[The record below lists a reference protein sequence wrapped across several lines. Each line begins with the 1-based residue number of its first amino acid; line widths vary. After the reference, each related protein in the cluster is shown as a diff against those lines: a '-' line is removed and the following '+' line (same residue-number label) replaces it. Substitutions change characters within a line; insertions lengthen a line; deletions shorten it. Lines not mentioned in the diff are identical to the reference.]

1 MNRFLLKNDTTENV
15 SARVTV
21 SPSDELGNLGHDAAT
36 VIEGDRLTTC
46 LAPTA
51 VAFPEPT
58 GHRSQ
63 CFELNDNGR
72 YAVEINGVVQPYA
85 FTPADLMDCFNGQ
98 HESQVRFLECMRPA
112 ISCDGANSQ
121 VSVFMSLPW
130 QAESGGA
137 INLYNDE
144 TNELISEIQ
153 GYYLSPPDYNMADR
167 LSPDVTYITA
177 NSEGNST
184 QTDYGNYR
192 VTQQLISYRNTT
204 DNPVR
209 LRFEILHSSENEF
222 PKTIF
227 TEETEFHHNPTL
239 FLIEETQ
246 DYSVYGVCLAPAE
259 PKPSISCDGATNSV
273 MIKSSDG
280 SDRCSIELNGV
291 LYSSAE
297 GNGLSILIQSESAL
311 RSVIS
316 VSGDGEQILENM
328 STETPLRI
336 RIIPAN
342 DVSWSIYSGDTNPTA
357 NLNEDGSISV
367 CLAPFRQEI
376 SCEGATTEAYIA
388 FNGWDS
394 AEYDVEING
403 VTARVVVTTPSDI
416 VSAYLESVPDAN
428 LEGLYASGGS
438 SSTHTLYNTNETT
451 DYRIRIMPI
460 SSENLTEEEL
470 IAKFNG
476 NVWENPPQNPTFG
489 YDTTTGEI
497 TFCLAHVVD
506 DGMVDAEASGFQV
519 LWTKTLT
526 AGDEYGLTY
535 SLDDGATQEQVT
547 WTVPEGEMY
556 LSHAY
561 YNLFKQIPLFKS
573 EDTPAGTQ
581 YAFTVELSPH
591 SLAFDL
597 NGNSR
602 VYPDSTPV
610 KVTVYPKPHAT
621 NAAYDKSLYDDY
633 PDATIGT
640 FISGGLLTS

>member
-15 SARVTV
+15 NARVTV
-21 SPSDELGNLGHDAAT
+21 SPNDELGNLGHDAAT

-51 VAFPEPT
+51 VALPEPT
-58 GHRSQ
+58 GFRSQ

-98 HESQVRFLECMRPA
+98 HESLVRFLEC
-112 ISCDGANSQ
+112 N
-121 VSVFMSLPW
+121 
-130 QAESGGA
+130 
-137 INLYNDE
+137 
-144 TNELISEIQ
+144 
-153 GYYLSPPDYNMADR
+153 
-167 LSPDVTYITA
+167 
-177 NSEGNST
+177 
-184 QTDYGNYR
+184 
-192 VTQQLISYRNTT
+192 
-204 DNPVR
+204 
-209 LRFEILHSSENEF
+209 
-222 PKTIF
+222 
-227 TEETEFHHNPTL
+227 
-239 FLIEETQ
+239 
-246 DYSVYGVCLAPAE
+246 E
-259 PKPSISCDGATNSV
+259 PKP
-273 MIKSSDG
+273 
-280 SDRCSIELNGV
+280 
-291 LYSSAE
+291 
-297 GNGLSILIQSESAL
+297 
-311 RSVIS
+311 
-316 VSGDGEQILENM
+316 
-328 STETPLRI
+328 
-336 RIIPAN
+336 
-342 DVSWSIYSGDTNPTA
+342 
-357 NLNEDGSISV
+357 
-367 CLAPFRQEI
+367 EI

-428 LEGLYASGGS
+428 LEGLYASGGR
-438 SSTHTLYNTNETT
+438 SSTDTLYNTNETT

-506 DGMVDAEASGFQV
+506 DGMVDAEAPGLQV

-561 YNLFKQIPLFKS
+561 YNLFKQIPLVKS

-581 YAFTVELSPH
+581 YAFTVELNPH

>member
-1 MNRFLLKNDTTENV
+1 MNRFLLKNDTTDNV

-21 SPSDELGNLGHDAAT
+21 SPSDELGNLGHEGAT

-51 VAFPEPT
+51 VALPDPT

-98 HESQVRFLECMRPA
+98 HESLVRFLEC
-112 ISCDGANSQ
+112 N
-121 VSVFMSLPW
+121 
-130 QAESGGA
+130 
-137 INLYNDE
+137 
-144 TNELISEIQ
+144 
-153 GYYLSPPDYNMADR
+153 
-167 LSPDVTYITA
+167 
-177 NSEGNST
+177 
-184 QTDYGNYR
+184 
-192 VTQQLISYRNTT
+192 
-204 DNPVR
+204 
-209 LRFEILHSSENEF
+209 
-222 PKTIF
+222 
-227 TEETEFHHNPTL
+227 
-239 FLIEETQ
+239 
-246 DYSVYGVCLAPAE
+246 E
-259 PKPSISCDGATNSV
+259 PKP
-273 MIKSSDG
+273 
-280 SDRCSIELNGV
+280 
-291 LYSSAE
+291 
-297 GNGLSILIQSESAL
+297 
-311 RSVIS
+311 
-316 VSGDGEQILENM
+316 
-328 STETPLRI
+328 
-336 RIIPAN
+336 
-342 DVSWSIYSGDTNPTA
+342 
-357 NLNEDGSISV
+357 
-367 CLAPFRQEI
+367 EI

-388 FNGWDS
+388 YNGWDS

-476 NVWENPPQNPTFG
+476 NVWENLPQNPTFG

-506 DGMVDAEASGFQV
+506 DGMVDVEASGLQV

-547 WTVPEGEMY
+547 WTVPEGKMY

-573 EDTPAGTQ
+573 KDTPAGTQ

>member
-15 SARVTV
+15 SARVSI
-21 SPSDELGNLGHDAAT
+21 SPSDELGNLGHEGAT

-85 FTPADLMDCFNGQ
+85 FTPADLMNCFNGQ

-259 PKPSISCDGATNSV
+259 AQPEISCDGAVPVFEAKTSFETNVIEVSV
-273 MIKSSDG
+273 DGGPWSD
-280 SDRCSIELNGV
+280 IN
-291 LYSSAE
+291 SAE
-297 GNGLSILIQSESAL
+297 GIFVSFVPGNPGADIRFNLDGSEPKRVRVRTSRDIGLYVNPLTGFNQINTNKAYTLYD
-311 RSVIS
+311 RSGIVI
-316 VSGDGEQILENM
+316 D
-328 STETPLRI
+328 PLD
-336 RIIPAN
+336 PKN
-342 DVSWSIYSGDTNPTA
+342 HDYSGSEFDDTTTSQDFA
-357 NLNEDGSISV
+357 VFFAEAEF
-367 CLAPFRQEI
+367 CLAPIPEETVTVNKPFL
-376 SCEGATTEAYIA
+376 
-388 FNGWDS
+388 
-394 AEYDVEING
+394 EYKN
-403 VTARVVVTTPSDI
+403 
-416 VSAYLESVPDAN
+416 
-428 LEGLYASGGS
+428 
-438 SSTHTLYNTNETT
+438 
-451 DYRIRIMPI
+451 
-460 SSENLTEEEL
+460 
-470 IAKFNG
+470 
-476 NVWENPPQNPTFG
+476 NPTFSSLFSYMSMEYNG
-489 YDTTTGEI
+489 KVYTAYHIGFGSSIRDPLLAMLIGEWKAADGEI
-497 TFCLAHVVD
+497 IKPIGSNIGYEDVYSVPRHFKLVD
-506 DGMVDAEASGFQV
+506 NAGGNGNIAISGFGDNSLLPNLTFTEDPAVMKFIITPSTGIAPPPEQPERE
-519 LWTKTLT
+519 WTDLISVYGAGQGGVGDIHFDIEMKTM
-526 AGDEYGLTY
+526 GYC
-535 SLDDGATQEQVT
+535 
-547 WTVPEGEMY
+547 
-556 LSHAY
+556 
-561 YNLFKQIPLFKS
+561 KK
-573 EDTPAGTQ
+573 
-581 YAFTVELSPH
+581 
-591 SLAFDL
+591 
-597 NGNSR
+597 
-602 VYPDSTPV
+602 
-610 KVTVYPKPHAT
+610 
-621 NAAYDKSLYDDY
+621 
-633 PDATIGT
+633 
-640 FISGGLLTS
+640 

>member
-51 VAFPEPT
+51 VALPEPT
-58 GHRSQ
+58 GFRSQ

-85 FTPADLMDCFNGQ
+85 FTPADLLDCFNGQ
-98 HESQVRFLECMRPA
+98 HESSVRFLEC
-112 ISCDGANSQ
+112 
-121 VSVFMSLPW
+121 
-130 QAESGGA
+130 
-137 INLYNDE
+137 
-144 TNELISEIQ
+144 
-153 GYYLSPPDYNMADR
+153 
-167 LSPDVTYITA
+167 
-177 NSEGNST
+177 
-184 QTDYGNYR
+184 
-192 VTQQLISYRNTT
+192 
-204 DNPVR
+204 
-209 LRFEILHSSENEF
+209 SENACLNATPTCDTGGIWEPF
-222 PKTIF
+222 NIFVNGVEYPDGFGNEKLREMFDLEYDGELHCIF
-227 TEETEFHHNPTL
+227 TNKTKDYLKISFTEIYLNVHDHGWRLNKNPTL
-239 FLIEETQ
+239 K
-246 DYSVYGVCLAPAE
+246 YSGEDRTLDFCLAPAE
-259 PKPSISCDGATNSV
+259 PKPSISCDGATNQVSLYHTLPWV
-273 MIKSSDG
+273 GESGAIITIYNDDTGEEVINIQGYYLNYPDYDMSKLINPNVDYVTAIPYSDSLTTEYDNYRTTTQGVSYRNTSSEPLRLRIEVNNYGGG
-280 SDRCSIELNGV
+280 SDAWNGFV
-291 LYSSAE
+291 NPE
-297 GNGLSILIQSESAL
+297 
-311 RSVIS
+311 
-316 VSGDGEQILENM
+316 
-328 STETPLRI
+328 TEFHH
-336 RIIPAN
+336 
-342 DVSWSIYSGDTNPTA
+342 NPTF
-357 NLNEDGSISV
+357 NTIYESSEKTIHVV
-367 CLAPFRQEI
+367 CLAPLSKPEI

-476 NVWENPPQNPTFG
+476 NVWENPSQNPTFG

-506 DGMVDAEASGFQV
+506 DGMVDAEASGLQV

-561 YNLFKQIPLFKS
+561 YNLFKQIPLVKS

>member
-1 MNRFLLKNDTTENV
+1 MKLLIKNPQLQNV
-15 SARVTV
+15 GVRIING
-21 SPSDELGNLGHDAAT
+21 PDILFDNLGPDGA
-36 VIEGDRLTTC
+36 VVEGNKETSIC

-51 VAFPEPT
+51 VALPEPT

-63 CFELNDNGR
+63 CFELNDEGR

-259 PKPSISCDGATNSV
+259 AQPEISCAGATSTARMTN
-273 MIKSSDG
+273 G
-280 SDRCSIELNGV
+280 SGTWDIELNGE
-291 LYSSAE
+291 LFTSPD
-297 GNGLSILIQSESAL
+297 GWGLGYFIMKTPALNSELEAN
-311 RSVIS
+311 
-316 VSGDGEQILENM
+316 GDGDFYIDNKSSSKFQ
-328 STETPLRI
+328 RI
-336 RIIPAN
+336 RIIPKEGSTWN
-342 DVSWSIYSGDTNPTA
+342 IHPGNENPTLMV
-357 NLNEDGSISV
+357 NDDDSISV
-367 CLAPFRQEI
+367 CLSPVRPPI

-438 SSTHTLYNTNETT
+438 GSTHTLYNTNETT

-476 NVWENPPQNPTFG
+476 NVWENLPQNPTFG

-506 DGMVDAEASGFQV
+506 DGMVDAEASGLQV

>member
-1 MNRFLLKNDTTENV
+1 MKTYFIQNPSETDNRSV
-15 SARVTV
+15 RVKM
-21 SPSDELGNLGHDAAT
+21 SPSEGLENQGPEGAT
-36 VIEGDRLTTC
+36 VIEGDTLTTC
-46 LAPTA
+46 LAPTT
-51 VAFPEPT
+51 VTIKEPEAFK
-58 GHRSQ
+58 SDV
-63 CFELNDNGR
+63 FELSEDNK
-72 YAVEINGVVQPYA
+72 YAVEINGVVVPFI
-85 FTPADLMDCFNGQ
+85 FTPDQLPLYFDGSEA
-98 HESQVRFLECMRPA
+98 RP
-112 ISCDGANSQ
+112 S
-121 VSVFMSLPW
+121 
-130 QAESGGA
+130 
-137 INLYNDE
+137 
-144 TNELISEIQ
+144 IQ
-153 GYYLSPPDYNMADR
+153 FKEY
-167 LSPDVTYITA
+167 V
-177 NSEGNST
+177 
-184 QTDYGNYR
+184 
-192 VTQQLISYRNTT
+192 
-204 DNPVR
+204 
-209 LRFEILHSSENEF
+209 
-222 PKTIF
+222 
-227 TEETEFHHNPTL
+227 
-239 FLIEETQ
+239 
-246 DYSVYGVCLAPAE
+246 
-259 PKPSISCDGATNSV
+259 KPSIICD
-273 MIKSSDG
+273 
-280 SDRCSIELNGV
+280 
-291 LYSSAE
+291 
-297 GNGLSILIQSESAL
+297 
-311 RSVIS
+311 
-316 VSGDGEQILENM
+316 
-328 STETPLRI
+328 
-336 RIIPAN
+336 
-342 DVSWSIYSGDTNPTA
+342 
-357 NLNEDGSISV
+357 
-367 CLAPFRQEI
+367 
-376 SCEGATTEAYIA
+376 GATTEAYIA

-506 DGMVDAEASGFQV
+506 DGMVDAEASGLQV

-561 YNLFKQIPLFKS
+561 YNLFKQIPLVKS

-640 FISGGLLTS
+640 YISGGLLTS

>member
-21 SPSDELGNLGHDAAT
+21 TPSDELGNLGHDAAT

-51 VAFPEPT
+51 VALPEPT
-58 GHRSQ
+58 GNRSQ
-63 CFELNDNGR
+63 CFELNDDGR

-259 PKPSISCDGATNSV
+259 AQPEISCAGATSMARMTN
-273 MIKSSDG
+273 G
-280 SDRCSIELNGV
+280 SGTWDIELNGE
-291 LYSSAE
+291 LFTSP
-297 GNGLSILIQSESAL
+297 
-311 RSVIS
+311 
-316 VSGDGEQILENM
+316 DG
-328 STETPLRI
+328 
-336 RIIPAN
+336 
-342 DVSWSIYSGDTNPTA
+342 
-357 NLNEDGSISV
+357 
-367 CLAPFRQEI
+367 
-376 SCEGATTEAYIA
+376 
-388 FNGWDS
+388 
-394 AEYDVEING
+394 
-403 VTARVVVTTPSDI
+403 
-416 VSAYLESVPDAN
+416 
-428 LEGLYASGGS
+428 
-438 SSTHTLYNTNETT
+438 
-451 DYRIRIMPI
+451 
-460 SSENLTEEEL
+460 
-470 IAKFNG
+470 
-476 NVWENPPQNPTFG
+476 
-489 YDTTTGEI
+489 
-497 TFCLAHVVD
+497 
-506 DGMVDAEASGFQV
+506 
-519 LWTKTLT
+519 
-526 AGDEYGLTY
+526 
-535 SLDDGATQEQVT
+535 
-547 WTVPEGEMY
+547 
-556 LSHAY
+556 
-561 YNLFKQIPLFKS
+561 
-573 EDTPAGTQ
+573 
-581 YAFTVELSPH
+581 
-591 SLAFDL
+591 
-597 NGNSR
+597 
-602 VYPDSTPV
+602 
-610 KVTVYPKPHAT
+610 
-621 NAAYDKSLYDDY
+621 
-633 PDATIGT
+633 
-640 FISGGLLTS
+640 

>member
-15 SARVTV
+15 SARVSM
-21 SPSDELGNLGHDAAT
+21 SPSDELGNLGHEGAT
-36 VIEGDRLTTC
+36 VIEEGRLTTC
-46 LAPTA
+46 LAPTS
-51 VAFPEPT
+51 VALPDPT

-63 CFELNDNGR
+63 CFELKDEGR
-72 YAVEINGVVQPYA
+72 YAIEINGVIQPYA
-85 FTPADLMDCFNGQ
+85 FSPADLMDCFNGE
-98 HESQVRFLECMRPA
+98 HDSQIRFLACSENVCLNA
-112 ISCDGANSQ
+112 IETASTGGVWGDATITINGITYPSIYAPGVDLAVKLILDG
-121 VSVFMSLPW
+121 
-130 QAESGGA
+130 ESHFIWNNKTTEFQRVE
-137 INLYNDE
+137 INNATLY
-144 TNELISEIQ
+144 S
-153 GYYLSPPDYNMADR
+153 G
-167 LSPDVTYITA
+167 
-177 NSEGNST
+177 
-184 QTDYGNYR
+184 DYGWDD
-192 VTQQLISYRNTT
+192 NT
-204 DNPVR
+204 
-209 LRFEILHSSENEF
+209 
-222 PKTIF
+222 
-227 TEETEFHHNPTL
+227 NPTMKYD
-239 FLIEETQ
+239 IENGTIKF
-246 DYSVYGVCLAPAE
+246 CLAPAE
-259 PKPSISCDGATNSV
+259 AKPEIICD
-273 MIKSSDG
+273 
-280 SDRCSIELNGV
+280 
-291 LYSSAE
+291 
-297 GNGLSILIQSESAL
+297 
-311 RSVIS
+311 
-316 VSGDGEQILENM
+316 
-328 STETPLRI
+328 
-336 RIIPAN
+336 
-342 DVSWSIYSGDTNPTA
+342 
-357 NLNEDGSISV
+357 
-367 CLAPFRQEI
+367 
-376 SCEGATTEAYIA
+376 GATTEAYIA

-438 SSTHTLYNTNETT
+438 SSTHTLYSTNETT

-506 DGMVDAEASGFQV
+506 DGMVDAEASGLQV

-633 PDATIGT
+633 PDATIDT